1 METLFTQ
8 IENKNIPEKMR
19 QNMLMTKEVI
29 TSATGKRERHTC
41 LFFRASNVMAF
52 FSKEP
57 CFFDLMSES
66 LINTT
71 QEFLRQ
77 LNKAGILAFGEKTK
91 EKAIPVNPNTPSDV
105 RRVPHLVAL
114 DLVVLEQDYGVV
126 MSSSE
131 GIAKT
136 LR

>member
-1 METLFTQ
+1 
-8 IENKNIPEKMR
+8 
-19 QNMLMTKEVI
+19 VI
-29 TSATGKRERHTC
+29 
-41 LFFRASNVMAF
+41 AF
-52 FSKEP
+52 IRKDP
-57 CFFDLMSES
+57 RFFDFMNVS
-66 LINTT
+66 LINTAQDLLT
-71 QEFLRQ
+71 QLD
-77 LNKAGILAFGEKTK
+77 KAGVLAFVEKPK
-91 EKAIPVNPNTPSDV
+91 EKGIPINLNAPSDV